1 MGASSP
7 QVEPMPPS
15 ESMETKL
22 AVLLKYLPQL
32 QAAGVSSLKID
43 GLRIDL
49 RPITNMDAAP
59 QPVEEVPA
67 GRDPVTYGFKPGTK
81 MPSLTVGPVIR
92 RGG

>member
-1 MGASSP
+1 MGVSSP

-15 ESMETKL
+15 ESMDTKL
-22 AVLLKYLPQL
+22 ATLLKYLPQL

-49 RPITNMDAAP
+49 RPTTNMDAAP

-81 MPSLTVGPVIR
+81 MPTLTGAVIR